1 MGGVKSPS
9 FSFLPTGGALTREE
23 KNSMRI
29 KILAGVLFVF
39 WGGFG
44 SGLIP
49 VGLGSQE
56 PDATGVSAPDNKL
69 DSGSEV
75 DEKWGVKIL
84 TVRSTAEGY
93 MLDFRYRVT
102 DAEKS
107 MSLLSR
113 DVTVYLIDQ
122 KTGSKLPVVRSRFGP
137 MRQTALKPTEN
148 RVYAVVFSNS
158 SRSVKKG
165 DKVTVVIGDF
175 RAENLPVQ

>member
-1 MGGVKSPS
+1 MKSPPFTFPS
-9 FSFLPTGGALTREE
+9 NGRRFDKRRNDIHEN
-23 KNSMRI
+23 KNFDRC
-29 KILAGVLFVF
+29 FVCF
-39 WGGFG
+39 WGGFCSG
-44 SGLIP
+44 SIS
-49 VGLGSQE
+49 VGLGSQV
-56 PDATGVSAPDNKL
+56 PDAVEVSAPDNKL
-69 DSGSEV
+69 DSASEM

-107 MSLLSR
+107 TSLLSR

-137 MRQTALKPTEN
+137 MRQTAVKPTEN
-148 RVYAVVFSNS
+148 RVYTVVFSNS

-175 RAENLPVQ
+175 KAENLSVQ